1 MIRAAP
7 DEPCEWGI
15 EAPDRASSLSPSEC
29 FTFSLYGID
38 YYEMRHDP
46 SNAESE
52 SAEKAGPKVQGR
64 QTLIRGLDM
73 LDKVIDGP
81 VKLAELSQRMTLTR
95 STTHRLAN
103 ALIDRGFLN
112 YLPRDGYQLGPKL
125 IQLGFLAQSQADI
138 VQIAR
143 PRMEDLAASTE
154 DTVHLGRLDGDL
166 ALYLDK
172 IPGRRR
178 VEISSRIGD
187 RQPLTSTGL
196 GKALLLDASEAEW
209 TRLFVEDQAQGA
221 PKADRETWLERMRG
235 YAQAGHAFDLEENE
249 DQIRCVAAPVRDVS
263 GKIVAAISVSSAA
276 QYMDDERMAE
286 LSAEVRGAAQRI
298 STDLGWSPDVRAP
311 RRSRR

>member
-1 MIRAAP
+1 
-7 DEPCEWGI
+7 
-15 EAPDRASSLSPSEC
+15 
-29 FTFSLYGID
+29 
-38 YYEMRHDP
+38 MRRGT

-52 SAEKAGPKVQGR
+52 ADEAPAAVKGGSKVQGS
-64 QTLIRGLDM
+64 QTLVRGLDM

-81 VKLAELSQRMTLTR
+81 VKLAELSARMSLTR

-103 ALIDRGFLN
+103 ALIDRGFLT
-112 YLPRDGYQLGPKL
+112 YMPRDGYHLGPKL

-143 PRMEDLAASTE
+143 PRMEDLAARTE
-154 DTVHLGRLDGDL
+154 DTVHLGRLDNDL

-196 GKALLLDASEAEW
+196 GKALLIDGSEAEW
-209 TRLFVEDQAQGA
+209 DRLFVDDQAQGA
-221 PKADRETWLERMRG
+221 PRADREVWFERMRG
-235 YAQAGHAFDLEENE
+235 YADAGHAFDLEENE
-249 DQIRCVAAPVRDVS
+249 DLIRCVAAPVRDVS

-276 QYMDDERMAE
+276 QYMDDERMTE
-286 LSAEVRGAAQRI
+286 LSAEVRETAQQI
-298 STDLGWSPDVRAP
+298 STDLGWSPDVRPP

>member
-1 MIRAAP
+1 
-7 DEPCEWGI
+7 
-15 EAPDRASSLSPSEC
+15 
-29 FTFSLYGID
+29 
-38 YYEMRHDP
+38 MRRDT

-52 SAEKAGPKVQGR
+52 PAAAKPGPKVQGS

-81 VKLAELSQRMTLTR
+81 IKLAELSARMSLTR

-103 ALIDRGFLN
+103 ALIDRGFLT

-143 PRMEDLAASTE
+143 PRMEELAAASE
-154 DTVHLGRLDGDL
+154 DTVHLGRMDGDL

-196 GKALLLDASEAEW
+196 GKALLVDASEAEW
-209 TRLFVEDQAQGA
+209 TRVFDADQAHGA
-221 PKADRETWLERMRG
+221 PRADRELWFERMRG

-276 QYMDDERMAE
+276 QYMDDERMAA
-286 LSAEVRGAAQRI
+286 LSVEVRETAQRI
-298 STDLGWSPDVRAP
+298 STDLGWSPDVRPP
-311 RRSRR
+311 RRARR